1 MVLSLLQGVVGNP
14 FGNAVSGPAFGVLNE
29 LLGLMRGS
37 DGGIAKP
44 SRYEVIFLP
53 PVGND
58 TNVFSTVINAMRGD
72 GTAREVSL
80 KCEQISMPGRN
91 IDTAPD
97 NNIYGPVREIAQGW
111 SFADITA
118 QFQLSSDLKERR
130 FFETWQRLSFNP
142 DTWNMGYYDDYTG
155 TIQIFQLDE
164 QDNRRY
170 GVELIECFPKTVGE
184 LTYDYSAVNTQQKV
198 QITFSYRY
206 WKNLTDESKLPRSL
220 QERLQTLLLN
230 TVERQ
235 LTSRIPAVIRNL

>member
-1 MVLSLLQGVVGNP
+1 MA
-14 FGNAVSGPAFGVLNE
+14 FGNAVTGTAFGVLNE
-29 LLGLMRGS
+29 ILGLVRGT
-37 DGGIAKP
+37 DGIAKQT
-44 SRYEVIFLP
+44 RYEVILIP
-53 PVGND
+53 PTGARG
-58 TNVFSTVINAMRGD
+58 TKTAPSNAFASQMSDLTGD
-72 GTAREVSL
+72 GTARATSL
-80 KCEQISMPGRN
+80 KCDQISMPGRN

>member
-1 MVLSLLQGVVGNP
+1 MA
-14 FGNAVSGPAFGVLNE
+14 FGNAVTGTAFGVLNE
-29 LLGLMRGS
+29 ILGLVRGT
-37 DGGIAKP
+37 DGIAKQT
-44 SRYEVIFLP
+44 RYEVILIP
-53 PVGND
+53 PTGARG
-58 TNVFSTVINAMRGD
+58 TNTTPSNAFASQMSDLTGD
-72 GTAREVSL
+72 GTARATSL
-80 KCEQISMPGRN
+80 KCDQISMPGRN

>member
-1 MVLSLLQGVVGNP
+1 MADL
-14 FGNAVSGPAFGVLNE
+14 
-29 LLGLMRGS
+29 
-37 DGGIAKP
+37 
-44 SRYEVIFLP
+44 
-53 PVGND
+53 
-58 TNVFSTVINAMRGD
+58 TGD
-72 GTAREVSL
+72 GTARATSL
-80 KCEQISMPGRN
+80 KCDQISMPGRN

>member
-1 MVLSLLQGVVGNP
+1 MA
-14 FGNAVSGPAFGVLNE
+14 FGNAVTGTAFGVLNE
-29 LLGLMRGS
+29 ILGLVRGT
-37 DGGIAKP
+37 DGVAKQT
-44 SRYEVIFLP
+44 RYEVILIP
-53 PVGND
+53 PTGARG
-58 TNVFSTVINAMRGD
+58 TNTTPSNAFASQMSDLTGD
-72 GTAREVSL
+72 GTARATSL
-80 KCEQISMPGRN
+80 KCDQISMPGRN

-220 QERLQTLLLN
+220 QELSL
-230 TVERQ
+230 
-235 LTSRIPAVIRNL
+235 IHI

>member
-1 MVLSLLQGVVGNP
+1 MA
-14 FGNAVSGPAFGVLNE
+14 FGNAVTGTAFGVLNE
-29 LLGLMRGS
+29 VLGLVRGT
-37 DGGIAKP
+37 DGIAKQT
-44 SRYEVIFLP
+44 RYEVILIP
-53 PVGND
+53 PTGARGTKTAPSNA
-58 TNVFSTVINAMRGD
+58 FSGQMADLTGD
-72 GTAREVSL
+72 GTARSTSL

>member
-1 MVLSLLQGVVGNP
+1 MA
-14 FGNAVSGPAFGVLNE
+14 FGNAVTGTAFGVLNE
-29 LLGLMRGS
+29 ILGLVRGT
-37 DGGIAKP
+37 DGVARQT
-44 SRYEVIFLP
+44 RYEVILIP
-53 PVGND
+53 PTGARG
-58 TNVFSTVINAMRGD
+58 TNTTPSNAFASQMSDLTGD
-72 GTAREVSL
+72 GTARATSL
-80 KCEQISMPGRN
+80 KCDQIEMPGRN

>member
-1 MVLSLLQGVVGNP
+1 MA
-14 FGNAVSGPAFGVLNE
+14 FGNAVTGTAFGVLNE
-29 LLGLMRGS
+29 ILGLVRGT
-37 DGGIAKP
+37 DGVAKQT
-44 SRYEVIFLP
+44 RYEVILIP
-53 PVGND
+53 PTGARG
-58 TNVFSTVINAMRGD
+58 TNTTPSNAFASQMSDLTGD
-72 GTAREVSL
+72 GTARATSL
-80 KCEQISMPGRN
+80 KCDQISMPGRN

>member
-1 MVLSLLQGVVGNP
+1 MA
-14 FGNAVSGPAFGVLNE
+14 FGNAVTGTAFGVLNE
-29 LLGLMRGS
+29 ILGLVRGT
-37 DGGIAKP
+37 DGVAKQT
-44 SRYEVIFLP
+44 RYEVILIP
-53 PVGND
+53 PTGARG
-58 TNVFSTVINAMRGD
+58 TNTTPSNAFASQMSDLTGD
-72 GTAREVSL
+72 GTARATSL

>member
-1 MVLSLLQGVVGNP
+1 MP
-14 FGNAVSGPAFGVLNE
+14 FGNAVTGTAFGVLNE
-29 LLGLMRGS
+29 FIGLLRS
-37 DGGIAKP
+37 DDGYARNN
-44 SRYEVIFLP
+44 RYEVILIP
-53 PVGND
+53 PTGARS
-58 TNVFSTVINAMRGD
+58 TNGQPTNAMASEMSKLLGD
-72 GTAREVSL
+72 GTVRRASL
-80 KCEQISMPGRN
+80 RCQSIDMPGRT

-97 NNIYGPVREIAQGW
+97 TNIYGPVREIAQGYTY
-111 SFADITA
+111 AELTA
-118 QFQLSSDLKERR
+118 VFQLSSDLKERR
-130 FFETWQRLSFNP
+130 VFETWQRLAFDPQS
-142 DTWNMGYYDDYTG
+142 WSMGYYDDYTG
-155 TIQIFQLDE
+155 SIQIYQLDE
-164 QDNRRY
+164 QNNRRY

>member
-1 MVLSLLQGVVGNP
+1 MA
-14 FGNAVSGPAFGVLNE
+14 FGNAVTGTAFGVLNE
-29 LLGLMRGS
+29 ILGLVRGT
-37 DGGIAKP
+37 DGIAKQT
-44 SRYEVIFLP
+44 RYEVILIP
-53 PVGND
+53 PTGARG
-58 TNVFSTVINAMRGD
+58 TNTTPSNAFASQMSDLTGD
-72 GTAREVSL
+72 GTARATSL

>member
-1 MVLSLLQGVVGNP
+1 MA
-14 FGNAVSGPAFGVLNE
+14 FGNAVTGTAFGVLNE
-29 LLGLMRGS
+29 ILGLVRGT
-37 DGGIAKP
+37 DGIAKQT
-44 SRYEVIFLP
+44 RYEVILIP
-53 PVGND
+53 PTGARG
-58 TNVFSTVINAMRGD
+58 TNTAPSNAFASD
-72 GTAREVSL
+72 GTARATSL

>member
-1 MVLSLLQGVVGNP
+1 MA
-14 FGNAVSGPAFGVLNE
+14 FGNAVTGTAFGVLNE
-29 LLGLMRGS
+29 ILGLVRGT
-37 DGGIAKP
+37 DGVARQT
-44 SRYEVIFLP
+44 RYEVILIP
-53 PVGND
+53 PTGARG
-58 TNVFSTVINAMRGD
+58 TNTAPSNAFSGQMADLIGD
-72 GTAREVSL
+72 GTARATSL
-80 KCEQISMPGRN
+80 KCDQISMPGRN

>member
-1 MVLSLLQGVVGNP
+1 MA
-14 FGNAVSGPAFGVLNE
+14 FGNAVTGTAFGVLNE
-29 LLGLMRGS
+29 ILGLVRGT
-37 DGGIAKP
+37 DGIAKQT
-44 SRYEVIFLP
+44 RYEVILIHP
-53 PVGND
+53 TGARV
-58 TNVFSTVINAMRGD
+58 TNTAPSNAFASQMSDLTGD
-72 GTAREVSL
+72 GTARATSL

>member
-1 MVLSLLQGVVGNP
+1 MA
-14 FGNAVSGPAFGVLNE
+14 FGNAVTGTAFGVLNE
-29 LLGLMRGS
+29 ILGLVRGT
-37 DGGIAKP
+37 DGVAKQT
-44 SRYEVIFLP
+44 RYEVILIP
-53 PVGND
+53 PTGARG
-58 TNVFSTVINAMRGD
+58 TNTTPSNAFAGQMSDLTGD
-72 GTAREVSL
+72 GTARAASL
-80 KCEQISMPGRN
+80 KCDQISMPGRN

-206 WKNLTDESKLPRSL
+206 WKNLTDESKLPISL

>member
-1 MVLSLLQGVVGNP
+1 MPKFNIGGFLEGTAYGVINEVLSGFRDDTGY
-14 FGNAVSGPAFGVLNE
+14 
-29 LLGLMRGS
+29 
-37 DGGIAKP
+37 AKP
-44 SRYEVIFLP
+44 SRYEVTLHP
-53 PVGND
+53 PSGGRGK
-58 TNVFSTVINAMRGD
+58 STGLNMNMMSILMPQKTSE
-72 GTAREVSL
+72 GTTRRTSL
-80 KCEQISMPGRN
+80 RCESIEFPGRN
-91 IDTAPD
+91 LDTTPD
-97 NNIYGPVREIAQGW
+97 VNIYGPERNIVSGL
-111 SFADITA
+111 SYADITGV
-118 QFQLSSDLKERR
+118 FQCSTDLREKI

-206 WKNLTDESKLPRSL
+206 WKNLTDESNLPRSL

>member
-1 MVLSLLQGVVGNP
+1 MA
-14 FGNAVSGPAFGVLNE
+14 FGNAVTGTAFGVLNE
-29 LLGLMRGS
+29 ILGLVRGT
-37 DGGIAKP
+37 DGVAKQT
-44 SRYEVIFLP
+44 RYEVILIP
-53 PVGND
+53 PTGARG
-58 TNVFSTVINAMRGD
+58 TNTTPSNAFASQMSDLTGD
-72 GTAREVSL
+72 GTARATSL

-170 GVELIECFPKTVGE
+170 GVELIECFPKSIDA
-184 LTYDYSAVNTQQKV
+184 LTYDYSAINTQQKASV
-198 QITFSYRY
+198 TFSYRY